1 MLFCSNYQYIILI
14 FHSVCS
20 SEYHQQLSLET
31 FELDLIEEEKL
42 QQIAVNSANNNNYV
56 FWLEGPW
63 SHPPSSPFQICG
75 SGTPLSRRGYLYKGT
90 FPQDGGISVS
100 MKVVQ
105 MLTIANLYYFFIE
118 LS

>member
-56 FWLEGPW
+56 F
-63 SHPPSSPFQICG
+63 
-75 SGTPLSRRGYLYKGT
+75 
-90 FPQDGGISVS
+90 
-100 MKVVQ
+100 
-105 MLTIANLYYFFIE
+105 
-118 LS
+118 